1 MKEIIYIY
9 IYISVK
15 ALLLRYLQRYR
26 GSSSL
31 LPQNIMLFAGMVAAW
46 LWWVRCYSRQAMLVP
61 REREY
66 RAITPLEVRRPA
78 RPMALAPYRS
88 RSPRH

>member
-1 MKEIIYIY
+1 MKEIIY

-26 GSSSL
+26 GGSSL
-31 LPQNIMLFAGMVAAW
+31 LPQNIMLFAGMVVAW
-46 LWWVRCYSRQAMLVP
+46 LRWVGCYPCQAMFVP

-66 RAITPLEVRRPA
+66 RAITPLEVCRPA
-78 RPMALAPYRS
+78 RLMVPAPYRS
-88 RSPRH
+88 QSLRCR

>member
-1 MKEIIYIY
+1 MKEIIY

-26 GSSSL
+26 CGSSL
-31 LPQNIMLFAGMVAAW
+31 LPQNIMLFAGRVAAW
-46 LWWVRCYSRQAMLVP
+46 LWWVRCYPCQAMFVP
-61 REREY
+61 RERGY
-66 RAITPLEVRRPA
+66 RAITPLEVCRPA
-78 RPMALAPYRS
+78 RPMVPAPYRS